1 MKWEFLQ
8 DPFDTQYERKEVP
21 PYLFSKNKRTKVSK
35 KKEGEYSNSMFHGQ
49 IKEQDVFSFSTGLK
63 TFDQDRREKKEK
75 GLPANSANERE

>member
-35 KKEGEYSNSMFHGQ
+35 KIEGEYSNSMFHGQ
-49 IKEQDVFSFSTGLK
+49 IKE
-63 TFDQDRREKKEK
+63 
-75 GLPANSANERE
+75 

>member
-8 DPFDTQYERKEVP
+8 DLFDTQYERKEVP

-49 IKEQDVFSFSTGLK
+49 IK

-75 GLPANSANERE
+75 VSILRIGTPFFYFRYYLIR